1 MKKLQSIFE
10 KVKNEKIITETNE
23 YAINLTLDILK
34 NAVRTNQ
41 SISSNLVIFIG
52 KKLIR
57 LSFKQIQLVK

>member
-41 SISSNLVIFIG
+41 YISSNLVIFIG